1 MGVFCKGRPE
11 HQGPPLLQA
20 RGGQG
25 RSVQR
30 GLGKAS
36 KISLGLR
43 DARCLWNSADGPAQL
58 AGLLPWHL
66 QHL

>member
-1 MGVFCKGRPE
+1 MGVLCKGRPE

-20 RGGQG
+20 LGGQG

-30 GLGKAS
+30 VFGKAS
-36 KISLGLR
+36 KIALGLR
-43 DARCLWNSADGPAQL
+43 DEHCLWSSEDGPAQL